1 MKTGYGIIMLASLA
15 GLAGCSTYRAQPLS
29 RSAVDQALAPPDPG
43 ALKIAAARFKHPLIA
58 PVTIDG
64 RDGFTPDEIAI
75 LAVIVSPELRALRD
89 QRGVAEAQVVQAGI
103 LPNPQLAYG
112 YDRPHGNGDPTLVPA
127 KSLGLSWDLSALL
140 THRALKESAQRAARS
155 VDLSV
160 AWQEWQAAQAA
171 RLQAFRLISLHERLP
186 LARAVE
192 EGLADTRDRVRQA
205 VALGQKTL
213 PDLTVATKAWT
224 DAEDARLE
232 LEQDLAET
240 NAALGLELGLPPGEK
255 VPLRPAAPFPD
266 FSATPAEAASLL
278 GGLED
283 RRLDLVAL
291 REGYGSQEAALR
303 AAVWAQFPKIG
314 LAVNQARDTTPVKTR
329 GYAVTV
335 DVPIFDRNQGQV
347 ALARATRQQLFDEYV
362 ARVADARSQVGLAL
376 AQLAMVRREL
386 EAVNDS
392 LPELERMNQ
401 GYARAAQGRNGD
413 FMAARDAAGALAA
426 RRIER
431 SQLQQQAIELGVALE
446 IATARPL
453 LNRPPAGSAPPS

>member
-1 MKTGYGIIMLASLA
+1 MKTRRGVVLIVSLA
-15 GLAGCSTYRAQPLS
+15 GLAGCSTYRSRPLS
-29 RSAVDQALAPPDPG
+29 PAAVERALTPPDLA
-43 ALKIAAARFKHPLIA
+43 ALKVTAAQFKHPVIA

-64 RDGFTPDEIAI
+64 AGGFTPDEIAI
-75 LAVIVSPELRALRD
+75 MAVIVSPELRALRD

-112 YDRPHGNGDPTLVPA
+112 YDRPYGNADPTLVPA

-140 THRALKESAQRAARS
+140 THHALVESARRQAKS
-155 VDLSV
+155 VDLSI

-171 RLQAFRLISLHERLP
+171 RLRAFRLLSLNGRLP

-192 EGLADTRDRVRQA
+192 AGLADTLSRTRQG
-205 VALGQKTL
+205 VAEGLRTL
-213 PDLTVATKAWT
+213 PDLSLATKAWT

-232 LEQDLAET
+232 LEQELTQT
-240 NAALGLELGLPPGEK
+240 NAELALELGLAPGEK
-255 VPLRPAAPFPD
+255 VPLKPAAAFPD
-266 FSATPAEAASLL
+266 FPASAAEAASLL

-291 REGYGSQEAALR
+291 REGYESQEATLR

-314 LAVNQARDTTPVKTR
+314 LSVNQARDTTPVKTR

-335 DVPIFDRNQGQV
+335 DVPLFDRNQGQI

-362 ARVADARSQVGLAL
+362 ARVADARSQVGLVL
-376 AQLAMVRREL
+376 AQLAMVRRQL
-386 EAVNDS
+386 QAVEQS

-401 GYARAAQGRNGD
+401 AYESARLSHNGD

-426 RRIER
+426 RRLEH
-431 SQLQQQAIELGVALE
+431 SQLQQQAIELAVALE
-446 IATARPL
+446 IATGRPL
-453 LNRPPAGSAPPS
+453 LNRPAAGSAPSS